1 MKLGFYTAC
10 FPELTL
16 TEITGF
22 AANEGFKTLEVACW
36 PKGAADRKGGGICHI
51 DVETFNQN
59 MANEIKQNL
68 KEKGLTIS
76 ALSYYANNLEN
87 DPEKRKFHHSHLK
100 KIINAASMLEVPLVG
115 TFAGKDPQKSLPE
128 NLKEFQ
134 DVFLELLDYA
144 RPHQVKIMI
153 ENCPAF
159 STYPVSQNLAYS
171 PEMWEQMFVLIPDE
185 YLGLNFDPSHL
196 FWQGID
202 IAKAIRGFTRRIFQ
216 VHAKDVE
223 ILTEVLSRVGIFGKG
238 WWRNRLP
245 GLGEIKWGSLLSTL
259 YEVGYEGPVTIEH
272 EDPIWEKTTEKA
284 KKGLLLGKRHLDQFM
299 A

>member
-1 MKLGFYTAC
+1 MKIGFYTAC

-16 TEITGF
+16 TEITNF
-22 AANEGFKTLEVACW
+22 AAGEGFKTLEVACW
-36 PKGAADRKGGGICHI
+36 PKGSADRKGGGVCHI

-68 KEKGLTIS
+68 KEKGLGIS
-76 ALSYYANNLEN
+76 TLSYYANNL
-87 DPEKRKFHHSHLK
+87 DPNPETRKAHHSHLK
-100 KIINAASMLEVPLVG
+100 KVIAAASMLEVPMVG
-115 TFAGKDPQKSLPE
+115 TFAGKDPSLSLPE

-134 DVFLELLDYA
+134 DVFLELLEYA
-144 RPHQVKIMI
+144 RPHQVKLII
-153 ENCPAF
+153 ENCPAY
-159 STYPVSQNLAYS
+159 SSSPTGQNLAHS

-185 YLGLNFDPSHL
+185 NLGLNFDPSHL

-202 IAKAIRGFTRRIFQ
+202 IFKAIHNFSSRIMQ

-223 ILTEVLSRVGIFGKG
+223 ILTDVLGRVGLYGKG

-245 GLGEIKWGSLLSTL
+245 GLGEIKWGRLLSAL
-259 YEVGYEGPVTIEH
+259 YEVGYEGPVCLEQ

-284 KKGLLLGKRHLDQFM
+284 KKGLLLGKRHLEKFM
-299 A
+299 I